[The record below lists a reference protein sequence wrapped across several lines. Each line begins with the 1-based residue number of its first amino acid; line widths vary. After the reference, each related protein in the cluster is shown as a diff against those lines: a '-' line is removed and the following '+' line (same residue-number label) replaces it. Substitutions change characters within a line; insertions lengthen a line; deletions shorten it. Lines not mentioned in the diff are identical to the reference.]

1 MVDSSDLSVSLLN
14 PTSPTIKN
22 SIETFA
28 KQNHRQSRL
37 QGVAKLQHCTLRGKF
52 LDSLPR
58 GENQGLPPGLVFE

>member
-14 PTSPTIKN
+14 PTSPTIK
-22 SIETFA
+22 IQLKHLQ
-28 KQNHRQSRL
+28 KQNHRQPRL